1 VRGRVPEQAMKDLA
15 GFHPIDTRMATPPT
29 PPISD
34 DHLVRYLL
42 GTLPP
47 DDAERLDERCFVDEE
62 LAERLRVVEDD
73 LVDSYAARTLA
84 GERLQRFEAYYLS
97 SPRRRS
103 KAAFAKGLR
112 AALERTTHQP
122 RPVPNLPAQ
131 HSRTVRPRFW
141 WPLAAAAAVVAGI
154 AVLLVQNVSL
164 RRELRNSGEQVAVAD
179 RRATAA
185 SQQLEAEQKAA
196 AAAKQALADARTA
209 EPLAVALVLLPQ
221 TRGITSVPI
230 MAVPSGSTGVPL
242 DLALEAAGGA
252 SYDVALRD
260 PATNRTIWRSPP
272 LAPHR
277 VRHTP
282 IVPVLLPAG
291 LLKAQHY
298 ALDLFELR
306 SGHAPEFVSSYALEV
321 VRQ

>member
-1 VRGRVPEQAMKDLA
+1 MAM
-15 GFHPIDTRMATPPT
+15 PPT

-47 DDAERLDERCFVDEE
+47 DEAERLDERCFVDEE

-73 LVDSYAARTLA
+73 LVDSYAAGTLA

-112 AALERTTHQP
+112 GALERTTHQP
-122 RPVPNLPAQ
+122 RLVPNLPDP
-131 HSRTVRPRFW
+131 HSRPVRPRFW
-141 WPLAAAAAVVAGI
+141 WPLAAAAAVVAAI

-164 RRELRNSGEQVAVAD
+164 RRELRDSGQQVAVAD

-185 SQQLEAEQKAA
+185 SQQLEVEQKAA

-209 EPLAVALVLLPQ
+209 QPLAVALVLLPQ

-242 DLALEAAGGA
+242 DLALEATGGA

-272 LAPHR
+272 LAPQR
-277 VRHTP
+277 VRQTP
-282 IVPVLLPAG
+282 IVPVSLPAG

-298 ALDLFELR
+298 ALDVYELR
-306 SGHAPEFVSSYALEV
+306 SGHAPEFVSSYAFEV